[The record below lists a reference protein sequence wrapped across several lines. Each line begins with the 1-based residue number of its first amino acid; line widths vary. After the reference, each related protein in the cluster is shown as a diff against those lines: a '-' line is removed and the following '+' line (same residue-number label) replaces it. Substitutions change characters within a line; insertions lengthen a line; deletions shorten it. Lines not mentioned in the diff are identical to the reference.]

1 MTPEENKAIETLIQ
15 EIEGRKGDS
24 RSATYRDS
32 PALFKI
38 AQLLNKV
45 AIESKDDL
53 KIAFQ
58 CNRYLAYQ
66 YRSMCRASVAA
77 VYGEAAIKA
86 AKRLLQEHGE
96 LLEETEE
103 VFRGL
108 LGDRNRFVD
117 DDCDDLRDLISG
129 LLPEK
134 QIEETEKYREALNC
148 IEENQYVYQLNR
160 AQKEAMRQR
169 LLNADAT
176 VVSKLT
182 SMASN
187 LGFDVTVT
195 PKDPHKTSDDSGTEE
210 QEIEVTLKNVDYSKV
225 LEYLIEIH
233 KLDTPIFMRH
243 LNMSRTS
250 ALTSNDT
257 KMTVSITL
265 MSYRLK
271 EQNAT

>member
-1 MTPEENKAIETLIQ
+1 MEAKVNKPEFLDNISHSVQESWNELPAQKRILFLVGGFVVVILIVFTVFNTINKRI
-15 EIEGRKGDS
+15 
-24 RSATYRDS
+24 
-32 PALFKI
+32 
-38 AQLLNKV
+38 
-45 AIESKDDL
+45 
-53 KIAFQ
+53 
-58 CNRYLAYQ
+58 
-66 YRSMCRASVAA
+66 
-77 VYGEAAIKA
+77 
-86 AKRLLQEHGE
+86 
-96 LLEETEE
+96 
-103 VFRGL
+103 
-108 LGDRNRFVD
+108 
-117 DDCDDLRDLISG
+117 
-129 LLPEK
+129 EK
-134 QIEETEKYREALNC
+134 QIDETDKYREALDC
-148 IEENQYVYQLNR
+148 IAENQYVYQLNR

-169 LLNADAT
+169 LLNADAK

-210 QEIEVTLKNVDYSKV
+210 QEIEVTLKNVDYAKV

>member
-1 MTPEENKAIETLIQ
+1 MNKPEFLDNISHSVQESWNELPAQKRILFLVGGFVVVILIVFTVFNTINKRI
-15 EIEGRKGDS
+15 
-24 RSATYRDS
+24 
-32 PALFKI
+32 
-38 AQLLNKV
+38 
-45 AIESKDDL
+45 
-53 KIAFQ
+53 
-58 CNRYLAYQ
+58 
-66 YRSMCRASVAA
+66 
-77 VYGEAAIKA
+77 
-86 AKRLLQEHGE
+86 
-96 LLEETEE
+96 
-103 VFRGL
+103 
-108 LGDRNRFVD
+108 
-117 DDCDDLRDLISG
+117 
-129 LLPEK
+129 EK
-134 QIEETEKYREALNC
+134 QIDETDKYREALDC
-148 IEENQYVYQLNR
+148 IAENQYVYQLNR

-169 LLNADAT
+169 LLNADAK

-210 QEIEVTLKNVDYSKV
+210 QEIEVTLKNVDYAKV

>member
-1 MTPEENKAIETLIQ
+1 MTPEEKKAIETLIQ

-66 YRSMCRASVAA
+66 YRSMGRASVAA
-77 VYGEAAIKA
+77 IYGEAAIKA

-134 QIEETEKYREALNC
+134 QIEETYAYRLGHRRHLKADP
-148 IEENQYVYQLNR
+148 IEMSE
-160 AQKEAMRQR
+160 
-169 LLNADAT
+169 
-176 VVSKLT
+176 
-182 SMASN
+182 
-187 LGFDVTVT
+187 
-195 PKDPHKTSDDSGTEE
+195 
-210 QEIEVTLKNVDYSKV
+210 
-225 LEYLIEIH
+225 EYLAVIDEVEERIEKNRKYH
-233 KLDTPIFMRH
+233 GMGSCYETW
-243 LNMSRTS
+243 
-250 ALTSNDT
+250 A
-257 KMTVSITL
+257 
-265 MSYRLK
+265 LK
-271 EQNAT
+271 EQYLLEKGIRWKSPHILNPRVMFD